1 MQVSASI
8 GPDGGRRRTAILAT
22 AMVHVAFVA
31 LLIWG
36 APRPSTRP
44 TERPAL
50 TLFDLPRPLDPPPV
64 PVTPPPVAARPVK
77 RESAALRPTAGG
89 GSPRPMRAPM
99 AEQAAP
105 AAAAPARFDRVD
117 RPASAAE
124 FSTDLP
130 LRAGMAASDG
140 RAVGIASGRGTG
152 GEGHGTGN
160 GHGNG
165 DGPGEGRLRFAR
177 AEWIEKPP
185 QDLIDQAFP
194 ERARN
199 GGVSGVAVLL
209 CLVPTPGQPKSCSI
223 AAERPR
229 GSGFGP
235 AALRLYRK
243 FRIRPVMKGDEVY
256 QAQVL
261 VPVTFDVKKR
271 P

>member
-50 TLFDLPRPLDPPPV
+50 TLFDLPRPLDPPSV
-64 PVTPPPVAARPVK
+64 PVTPPQVAARPVK
-77 RESAALRPTAGG
+77 RESTVLRPTAGG

-117 RPASAAE
+117 QPAPAAE

-130 LRAGMAASDG
+130 LRAGTAASDG

-152 GEGHGTGN
+152 GEGRGTGN
-160 GHGNG
+160 GHGDG
-165 DGPGEGRLRFAR
+165 DGPGEGRLRFAL

-209 CLVPTPGQPKSCSI
+209 CFVPTPGQPKSCSI

-243 FRIRPVMKGDEVY
+243 FRIRPVMKGNEVY

>member
-8 GPDGGRRRTAILAT
+8 GPDGGRRRTAVMAT

-31 LLIWG
+31 LLLWG
-36 APRPSTRP
+36 APQPSTTP
-44 TERPAL
+44 AERPPL
-50 TLFDLPRPLDPPPV
+50 NLFDLPRPPDPPLV
-64 PVTPPPVAARPVK
+64 PVAQPPVAARPVK
-77 RESAALRPTAGG
+77 QESAVLRPTAGG
-89 GSPRPMRAPM
+89 GSPRPTRAPV

-117 RPASAAE
+117 RPAPAAE

-130 LRAGMAASDG
+130 LRAGTAASDG
-140 RAVGIASGRGTG
+140 RGVGIASGCGTG

-160 GHGNG
+160 GRGDG
-165 DGPGEGRLRFAR
+165 DGPGEGRLRFAL

-185 QDLIDQAFP
+185 QDLIDEAFP
-194 ERARN
+194 RMARN

-209 CLVPTPGQPKSCSI
+209 CFVPTPGRPKSCSI

-229 GSGFGP
+229 GSGFGA
-235 AALRLYRK
+235 AALGLYPK

>member
-8 GPDGGRRRTAILAT
+8 GPDGGRRRTAVMAT

-31 LLIWG
+31 LLLWG
-36 APRPSTRP
+36 APQPSTTP
-44 TERPAL
+44 AERPPL
-50 TLFDLPRPLDPPPV
+50 NLFDLPRPPDPPLV
-64 PVTPPPVAARPVK
+64 PVAQPPVAARPVK
-77 RESAALRPTAGG
+77 QESAVLRPTAGG
-89 GSPRPMRAPM
+89 GSPRPTRAPV

-117 RPASAAE
+117 RPAPAAE

-130 LRAGMAASDG
+130 LRAGTAASDG
-140 RAVGIASGRGTG
+140 RGVGIASGRGTG

-160 GHGNG
+160 GRGDG
-165 DGPGEGRLRFAR
+165 DGPGEGRLRFAL

-185 QDLIDQAFP
+185 QDLIDEAFP
-194 ERARN
+194 RMARN

-209 CLVPTPGQPKSCSI
+209 CFVPTPGRPKSCSI

-229 GSGFGP
+229 GSGFGA
-235 AALRLYRK
+235 AALGLYPK

>member
-8 GPDGGRRRTAILAT
+8 GPDGGRRRTAVMAT

-31 LLIWG
+31 LLLWG
-36 APRPSTRP
+36 APQPSTTP
-44 TERPAL
+44 AERPPL
-50 TLFDLPRPLDPPPV
+50 NLFDLPRPPDPPLV
-64 PVTPPPVAARPVK
+64 PVAQPPVAARPVK
-77 RESAALRPTAGG
+77 QESAVLRPTAGG
-89 GSPRPMRAPM
+89 GSPRPTRAPV

-117 RPASAAE
+117 RPAPAAE

-130 LRAGMAASDG
+130 LRAGTAASDG
-140 RAVGIASGRGTG
+140 RGVGIASGCGTG

-160 GHGNG
+160 GRGDG
-165 DGPGEGRLRFAR
+165 DGPGEGRLRFAL

-185 QDLIDQAFP
+185 QDLIDEAFP
-194 ERARN
+194 RMARN

-209 CLVPTPGQPKSCSI
+209 CFVPTPGRPKSCSI

-229 GSGFGP
+229 GSGLGA
-235 AALRLYRK
+235 AALGLYPK

>member
-8 GPDGGRRRTAILAT
+8 GPDGGRRRTAVMAT

-31 LLIWG
+31 LLLWG
-36 APRPSTRP
+36 APQPSTTP
-44 TERPAL
+44 AERPPL
-50 TLFDLPRPLDPPPV
+50 NLFDLPRPPDPPLV
-64 PVTPPPVAARPVK
+64 PVAPPPVAARPVK
-77 RESAALRPTAGG
+77 QESAVLRPTAGG
-89 GSPRPMRAPM
+89 GSPRPTRAPV

-117 RPASAAE
+117 RPAPAAE

-130 LRAGMAASDG
+130 LRAGTAASDG
-140 RAVGIASGRGTG
+140 RGVGIASGRGTG

-160 GHGNG
+160 GRGDG
-165 DGPGEGRLRFAR
+165 DGPGEGRLRFAL

-185 QDLIDQAFP
+185 QDLIDEAFP
-194 ERARN
+194 RMARN

-209 CLVPTPGQPKSCSI
+209 CFVPTPGRPKSCSI

-229 GSGFGP
+229 GSGFGA
-235 AALRLYRK
+235 AALGLYPK